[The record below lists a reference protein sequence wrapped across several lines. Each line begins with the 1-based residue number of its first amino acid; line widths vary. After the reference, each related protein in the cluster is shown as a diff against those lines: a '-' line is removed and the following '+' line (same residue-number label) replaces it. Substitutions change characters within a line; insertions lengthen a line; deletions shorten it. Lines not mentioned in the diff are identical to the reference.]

1 MADTLGLGSNPLNRV
16 GVQVPFSIVDNYVFM
31 KISTINFFVALK
43 NASVANKGIINIKA
57 NQEIIPIL
65 QCLYEQGFILSF
77 NYVKS
82 QKAHEPVRKTNE
94 AKKLLL
100 LFLKKKVV

>member
-16 GVQVPFSIVDNYVFM
+16 GVQVHFSIVDNYVFM

-43 NASVANKGIINIKA
+43 NASVSNKGIINIKA

-82 QKAHEPVRKTNE
+82 QKVIVVVFKKESGLNFFTN
-94 AKKLLL
+94 
-100 LFLKKKVV
+100 LKCVKSN